1 MFMAHSSDDCSLFL
15 MPRCINGQDSVGT
28 VIKLT
33 YLGTS
38 HVSVDYAERER
49 EESERERDHFIKADM
64 NS

>member
-49 EESERERDHFIKADM
+49 RVRERDHFIKADM